1 VFKTTGVDD
10 ASLITALAL
19 LRGEMNSDIKELKD
33 LVKQAL
39 KQNGDPGRQLAGDR
53 YVHDQHAASV
63 DRMGF
68 GLSFTV
74 TSAHSGTSSSR
85 LLRLAQSMVTD
96 ELDSREVEQLFAYC
110 TRRNRIGKGSFGTV
124 YKVCASVP

>member
-10 ASLITALAL
+10 SFLITAWAL

-53 YVHDQHAASV
+53 YVHDPHAASV
-63 DRMGF
+63 DRMG
-68 GLSFTV
+68 SV
-74 TSAHSGTSSSR
+74 CNSQSR
-85 LLRLAQSMVTD
+85 LR
-96 ELDSREVEQLFAYC
+96 
-110 TRRNRIGKGSFGTV
+110 TV
-124 YKVCASVP
+124 APPHPGCYG